1 MTRHSTR
8 LTPVL
13 TLVALSYFILAGCSQ
28 PVSNPGGVS
37 VSGVVTF
44 EGKPLAKGTITFV
57 PETPGT
63 GGTATGSISSSGYY
77 SLGTAKAGDGAIPAR
92 YKVTVVSLDSEATM
106 DEKGKPIPAKSAIPA
121 KFGNAAT
128 SGLTATVEKSGSQTL
143 NFDLK

>member
-1 MTRHSTR
+1 MPRYSTH
-8 LTPVL
+8 LAPVL
-13 TLVALSYFILAGCSQ
+13 SLVALALFTLAGCSQ

-44 EGKPLAKGTITFV
+44 EGKPLTKGTITFV

-63 GGTATGSISSSGYY
+63 GGTATGSLSSSGAY
-77 SLGTAKAGDGAIPAR
+77 SLGTAQAGDGAIPAR

-106 DEKGKPIPAKSAIPA
+106 DEKGKPVPAKSAIPA

-128 SGLTATVEKSGSQTL
+128 SGLTATVEKSGSQTF